1 MTINYN
7 VTGTE
12 RKRLADYISGFMGTE
27 KKYLGAPTFA
37 YQIGYL
43 TVSKDGAIS
52 FEDRGYNSDID
63 ALMAELEG
71 QGFHTEDTIAK
82 ADTAAPEAAS
92 GEDADTAEPEAT
104 SGEDAAQ
111 PDEAQASTESETAPA
126 EESVTQPHGF
136 GLTVTLP
143 AASFTADGLNNLHA
157 LIASKGRLIRKA
169 LGIDLLPVQVE
180 VETVSFP
187 WFEGREL
194 DADEVKTYT
203 HLIASL
209 CDMARN
215 QKRITAKEKVTD
227 NDKYAFRCFL
237 LRLGFI
243 GAEFKDERKILLRDL
258 SGNSAFKS
266 GQRRTEDLQSE
277 PPTSTAAVEAQGD
290 RELAEALAD
299 ELLIQQVNASFGEEA
314 AS

>member
-43 TVSKDGAIS
+43 TVSKDGAVS

-82 ADTAAPEAAS
+82 ADTAEDAASTEPEAAPA
-92 GEDADTAEPEAT
+92 ADSA
-104 SGEDAAQ
+104 
-111 PDEAQASTESETAPA
+111 
-126 EESVTQPHGF
+126 TQPHGF

-143 AASFTADGLNNLHA
+143 ADSLPSEALANLTSLLTA
-157 LIASKGRLIRKA
+157 KGRLIRKA
-169 LGIDLLPVQVE
+169 LGVEALPVE
-180 VETVSFP
+180 VSPDTVSFP
-187 WFEGREL
+187 WFEGRDL
-194 DADEVKTYT
+194 DADEAKTYT
-203 HLIASL
+203 HLISAL

-243 GAEFKDERKILLRDL
+243 GAEFKDERKILLRNL

-266 GQRRTEDLQSE
+266 GSGKEVADH
-277 PPTSTAAVEAQGD
+277 AVSA
-290 RELAEALAD
+290 
-299 ELLIQQVNASFGEEA
+299 
-314 AS
+314 

>member
-43 TVSKDGAIS
+43 TVSKDGAVS

-82 ADTAAPEAAS
+82 GDT
-92 GEDADTAEPEAT
+92 
-104 SGEDAAQ
+104 AAQ
-111 PDEAQASTESETAPA
+111 PDEARASTGPEAAPA
-126 EESVTQPHGF
+126 EDSATQPHGC

-143 AASFTADGLNNLHA
+143 AASLPSDALLNLTSLLTA
-157 LIASKGRLIRKA
+157 KGRLIRKA
-169 LGIDLLPVQVE
+169 LGVEALPVE
-180 VETVSFP
+180 VSPDTVSFP
-187 WFEGREL
+187 WFKGQDL

-203 HLIASL
+203 HLISAL

-215 QKRITAKEKVTD
+215 QKRITAKEKATD

-266 GQRRTEDLQSE
+266 GKRNAEALQPE
-277 PPTSTAAVEAQGD
+277 PPASTAAVEVQGD

>member
-43 TVSKDGAIS
+43 TVSKDGAVS
-52 FEDRGYNSDID
+52 FEDRGYIRDIV

-71 QGFHTEDTIAK
+71 QGFHTVDTITK
-82 ADTAAPEAAS
+82 A
-92 GEDADTAEPEAT
+92 
-104 SGEDAAQ
+104 DAAQ
-111 PDEAQASTESETAPA
+111 PDEAQASTELEAAPA
-126 EESVTQPHGF
+126 EEGITQPHGC

-143 AASFTADGLNNLHA
+143 AASLPSEALVNLTSLLTA
-157 LIASKGRLIRKA
+157 KGRLIRKA
-169 LGIDLLPVQVE
+169 LGVEALPVE
-180 VETVSFP
+180 VSPDTVSFP
-187 WFEGREL
+187 WFEGRDL

-203 HLIASL
+203 HLIAAL

-266 GQRRTEDLQSE
+266 GAGKEVADH
-277 PPTSTAAVEAQGD
+277 AVSA
-290 RELAEALAD
+290 
-299 ELLIQQVNASFGEEA
+299 
-314 AS
+314 

>member
-7 VTGTE
+7 VTGAE
-12 RKRLADYISGFMGTE
+12 RKRLADYISGFMGTD

-43 TVSKDGAIS
+43 TVSKDGAVS

-82 ADTAAPEAAS
+82 ATSGENAIEPEAAPT
-92 GEDADTAEPEAT
+92 EDEAT
-104 SGEDAAQ
+104 DPSGY
-111 PDEAQASTESETAPA
+111 
-126 EESVTQPHGF
+126 
-136 GLTVTLP
+136 GLTVSIPADTLGP
-143 AASFTADGLNNLHA
+143 DALVNLTSLLTA
-157 LIASKGRLIRKA
+157 KGRLIRKA
-169 LGIDLLPVQVE
+169 LGVEALPVE
-180 VETVSFP
+180 VSPDTVSFP
-187 WFEGREL
+187 WFEGRDL

-203 HLIASL
+203 HLIAAL

-243 GAEFKDERKILLRDL
+243 GAEFKDERKILLRNL

-266 GQRRTEDLQSE
+266 GS
-277 PPTSTAAVEAQGD
+277 
-290 RELAEALAD
+290 REEVAD
-299 ELLIQQVNASFGEEA
+299 HEVSA
-314 AS
+314 

>member
-7 VTGTE
+7 VTGAE
-12 RKRLADYISGFMGTE
+12 RKRLADYISGFMGTD

-43 TVSKDGAIS
+43 TVSKDGAVS

-63 ALMAELEG
+63 ALMAELEC

-82 ADTAAPEAAS
+82 ADTAEL
-92 GEDADTAEPEAT
+92 EAT
-104 SGEDAAQ
+104 
-111 PDEAQASTESETAPA
+111 PA
-126 EESVTQPHGF
+126 EDGVTQPHGF

-143 AASFTADGLNNLHA
+143 SDSLPSEALVNLTSLLTA
-157 LIASKGRLIRKA
+157 KGRLIRKA
-169 LGIDLLPVQVE
+169 LGVEALPVE
-180 VETVSFP
+180 VSPDTVSFP
-187 WFEGREL
+187 WFEGRDL

-203 HLIASL
+203 HLIAAL

-215 QKRITAKEKVTD
+215 QKRITAREKVTD

-243 GAEFKDERKILLRDL
+243 GAEFKDERKILLRNL

-266 GQRRTEDLQSE
+266 GKRSTEALQRSH
-277 PPTSTAAVEAQGD
+277 PASTAAVEVQGD

>member
-12 RKRLADYISGFMGTE
+12 RKRLADYISGFMGTD

-37 YQIGYL
+37 YQIGYI
-43 TVSKDGAIS
+43 TVSKDGAVS
-52 FEDRGYNSDID
+52 FDDRGYNSDID

-82 ADTAAPEAAS
+82 ADA
-92 GEDADTAEPEAT
+92 EDIAK
-104 SGEDAAQ
+104 
-111 PDEAQASTESETAPA
+111 PDEAGTNAQPETAPA
-126 EESVTQPHGF
+126 EEGVTQPHGS
-136 GLTVTLP
+136 GLTITLP
-143 AASFTADGLNNLHA
+143 AASLPSEALVNLTS
-157 LIASKGRLIRKA
+157 LLTVKGRLIRKA
-169 LGIDLLPVQVE
+169 LGVEALPVE
-180 VETVSFP
+180 VGPDTVSFP
-187 WFEGREL
+187 WFEGRDL

-203 HLIASL
+203 HLIAAL

-243 GAEFKDERKILLRDL
+243 GAEFKDERKILLRNL

-266 GQRRTEDLQSE
+266 GS
-277 PPTSTAAVEAQGD
+277 
-290 RELAEALAD
+290 REEVAD
-299 ELLIQQVNASFGEEA
+299 HEVSA
-314 AS
+314 

>member
-12 RKRLADYISGFMGTE
+12 RKRLADYISGFMGTD

-43 TVSKDGAIS
+43 TVSKDGAVS

-63 ALMAELEG
+63 ALMAELKG

-82 ADTAAPEAAS
+82 ADTA
-92 GEDADTAEPEAT
+92 EPEAT
-104 SGEDAAQ
+104 STEDAASAE
-111 PDEAQASTESETAPA
+111 PEAAPAEDAASTEQEAAPA
-126 EESVTQPHGF
+126 EDDATQPHGC

-143 AASFTADGLNNLHA
+143 AASLPSEALTNLTSLLTA
-157 LIASKGRLIRKA
+157 KGRLIRKA
-169 LGIDLLPVQVE
+169 LGVEALPVE
-180 VETVSFP
+180 VSPDTVSFP
-187 WFEGREL
+187 WFEGRDL
-194 DADEVKTYT
+194 DTDEVKTYT
-203 HLIASL
+203 HLISAL

-215 QKRITAKEKVTD
+215 QKRITAKEKATD

-266 GQRRTEDLQSE
+266 GAGKEVADH
-277 PPTSTAAVEAQGD
+277 AVSA
-290 RELAEALAD
+290 
-299 ELLIQQVNASFGEEA
+299 
-314 AS
+314 

>member
-7 VTGTE
+7 VTGAE
-12 RKRLADYISGFMGTE
+12 RKRLADYISGFMGTD

-43 TVSKDGAIS
+43 TVSKDGAVS

-71 QGFHTEDTIAK
+71 QGFHTEDTISK
-82 ADTAAPEAAS
+82 ADTAEDAASTEPEAA
-92 GEDADTAEPEAT
+92 
-104 SGEDAAQ
+104 
-111 PDEAQASTESETAPA
+111 PA
-126 EESVTQPHGF
+126 ENGTTQPHSC
-136 GLTVTLP
+136 GLTVSLP
-143 AASFTADGLNNLHA
+143 AASLPSEALVTLTSLLTA
-157 LIASKGRLIRKA
+157 KGRLIRKA
-169 LGIDLLPVQVE
+169 LGVEALPVE
-180 VETVSFP
+180 VSPDTVSFP
-187 WFEGREL
+187 WFEGRNL
-194 DADEVKTYT
+194 GADEAKTYT
-203 HLIASL
+203 HLISAL

-215 QKRITAKEKVTD
+215 QKRITAKEKATD

-266 GQRRTEDLQSE
+266 GARKEVADH
-277 PPTSTAAVEAQGD
+277 AVSA
-290 RELAEALAD
+290 
-299 ELLIQQVNASFGEEA
+299 
-314 AS
+314 

>member
-43 TVSKDGAIS
+43 TVSKDGAVS

-82 ADTAAPEAAS
+82 ADTAEGAAEPDEANAS
-92 GEDADTAEPEAT
+92 TEPEAT
-104 SGEDAAQ
+104 SGENATE
-111 PDEAQASTESETAPA
+111 PEAAPA
-126 EESVTQPHGF
+126 EDGITQPHGC

-143 AASFTADGLNNLHA
+143 AASLPSEALVNLTSLLTA
-157 LIASKGRLIRKA
+157 KGRLIRKA
-169 LGIDLLPVQVE
+169 LGVEALPVE
-180 VETVSFP
+180 VSPDTVSFP
-187 WFEGREL
+187 WFEGRNL
-194 DADEVKTYT
+194 DADEAKTYT
-203 HLIASL
+203 HLISAL

-215 QKRITAKEKVTD
+215 QKRITAMEKVTD

-266 GQRRTEDLQSE
+266 GKRNTEALQPE
-277 PPTSTAAVEAQGD
+277 PPASTTAVEVQGD

-299 ELLIQQVNASFGEEA
+299 ELLIQQVNSSFGEEA

>member
-12 RKRLADYISGFMGTE
+12 RKRLADYISSFMGTE

-43 TVSKDGAIS
+43 TVSKDGAVS

-63 ALMAELEG
+63 ALMAELES

-82 ADTAAPEAAS
+82 ADTAEPETTSGEDEANTAPEAA
-92 GEDADTAEPEAT
+92 
-104 SGEDAAQ
+104 
-111 PDEAQASTESETAPA
+111 PA
-126 EESVTQPHGF
+126 EGGVTQPHGF
-136 GLTVTLP
+136 GLTVTIP
-143 AASFTADGLNNLHA
+143 AASLPSEALVNLTS
-157 LIASKGRLIRKA
+157 LLTSKGRLIRKA
-169 LGIDLLPVQVE
+169 LGVEALPVE
-180 VETVSFP
+180 VSPDTVSFP
-187 WFEGREL
+187 WFEGRNL
-194 DADEVKTYT
+194 DADEIKAYT
-203 HLIASL
+203 HLIAAL

-266 GQRRTEDLQSE
+266 GKPKAEALQPE
-277 PPTSTAAVEAQGD
+277 PPASTAAVEVQGD

>member
-7 VTGTE
+7 VIGTE

-71 QGFHTEDTIAK
+71 QGFHTEDSIAK
-82 ADTAAPEAAS
+82 AN
-92 GEDADTAEPEAT
+92 TAEAGAN

-111 PDEAQASTESETAPA
+111 PDEAGADTDGPEAAPA
-126 EESVTQPHGF
+126 GESATQPHGF

-143 AASFTADGLNNLHA
+143 AASFTADGLSNLHS

-169 LGIDLLPVQVE
+169 LGVEALPVE
-180 VETVSFP
+180 VSLDTVSFP
-187 WFEGREL
+187 WFEGR
-194 DADEVKTYT
+194 DVNADEVKAYT
-203 HLIASL
+203 HLIAAL

-215 QKRITAKEKVTD
+215 QKRITAREKATD

-243 GAEFKDERKILLRDL
+243 GAEFKDERKILLRNL

-266 GQRRTEDLQSE
+266 GQRHAEALQPE
-277 PPTSTAAVEAQGD
+277 PPASTAAVEVQGD
-290 RELAEALAD
+290 PELAEALAD
-299 ELLIQQVNASFGEEA
+299 ELLIQQVNTSFGEEA

>member
-12 RKRLADYISGFMGTE
+12 RKRLADYISGFMGTD

-43 TVSKDGAIS
+43 TVSKDGAVS

-82 ADTAAPEAAS
+82 ADTA
-92 GEDADTAEPEAT
+92 EPEAT
-104 SGEDAAQ
+104 SGENG
-111 PDEAQASTESETAPA
+111 ASTEPEAAPA
-126 EESVTQPHGF
+126 EDGATQPHGC

-143 AASFTADGLNNLHA
+143 AASLPSEVLVNLTSLLTA
-157 LIASKGRLIRKA
+157 KGRLIRKA
-169 LGIDLLPVQVE
+169 LGVEALPVE
-180 VETVSFP
+180 VSPDTVSFP
-187 WFEGREL
+187 WFEGRDL

-203 HLIASL
+203 HLISAL

-215 QKRITAKEKVTD
+215 QKRITAKEKITD

-266 GQRRTEDLQSE
+266 GKRSTEGLQPE
-277 PPTSTAAVEAQGD
+277 PPASTAAVEVQGD

-314 AS
+314 GS

>member
-12 RKRLADYISGFMGTE
+12 RKRLVEYISGFMGTD

-37 YQIGYL
+37 YQVGYL
-43 TVSKDGAIS
+43 TISKDGAVS

-71 QGFHTEDTIAK
+71 QGFHTEDTITK
-82 ADTAAPEAAS
+82 A
-92 GEDADTAEPEAT
+92 EAT
-104 SGEDAAQ
+104 SGEGALQ
-111 PDEAQASTESETAPA
+111 PDEAEANTEPEAAPA
-126 EESVTQPHGF
+126 DEGITQPHGY
-136 GLTVTLP
+136 GLTITLP
-143 AASFTADGLNNLHA
+143 AASLHSEALVNLTSLLTA
-157 LIASKGRLIRKA
+157 KGRLIRKA
-169 LGIDLLPVQVE
+169 LGVEALPVE
-180 VETVSFP
+180 VSPDTVSFP
-187 WFEGREL
+187 WFEGRDL

-203 HLIASL
+203 HLIAAL

-215 QKRITAKEKVTD
+215 QKRITAKEKITD

-243 GAEFKDERKILLRDL
+243 GAEFKDERKILLRNL

-266 GQRRTEDLQSE
+266 GKRSAEDLQPE
-277 PPTSTAAVEAQGD
+277 PPVPATQVEGD
-290 RELAEALAD
+290 PELAEALAD

>member
-12 RKRLADYISGFMGTE
+12 RKCLADYISGFMGTE

-43 TVSKDGAIS
+43 TVSKDGAVS
-52 FEDRGYNSDID
+52 FEDRGCNSDID

-71 QGFHTEDTIAK
+71 QGFHTEDAIAK
-82 ADTAAPEAAS
+82 
-92 GEDADTAEPEAT
+92 ADTAEPEA
-104 SGEDAAQ
+104 
-111 PDEAQASTESETAPA
+111 APA
-126 EESVTQPHGF
+126 EEGVTQPHGF

-143 AASFTADGLNNLHA
+143 AASLPTEALANLTSLLTA
-157 LIASKGRLIRKA
+157 KGRLIRKA
-169 LGIDLLPVQVE
+169 LGVEALPVE
-180 VETVSFP
+180 VGPDTVSFP
-187 WFEGREL
+187 WFEGRDL

-203 HLIASL
+203 HLIAAL
-209 CDMARN
+209 CGMARN

-243 GAEFKDERKILLRDL
+243 GAEFKDERKILLRNL

-266 GQRRTEDLQSE
+266 GSGKEVADH
-277 PPTSTAAVEAQGD
+277 AVSA
-290 RELAEALAD
+290 
-299 ELLIQQVNASFGEEA
+299 
-314 AS
+314 

>member
-1 MTINYN
+1 MTISYN

-43 TVSKDGAIS
+43 TVSKDGAVS

-82 ADTAAPEAAS
+82 ADTAAPEAT
-92 GEDADTAEPEAT
+92 G
-104 SGEDAAQ
+104 GEDAAQ
-111 PDEAQASTESETAPA
+111 TDEANASTEQEAAPA
-126 EESVTQPHGF
+126 EEGATQPHGF

-180 VETVSFP
+180 AETVSFP

-203 HLIASL
+203 HLIAAL

-266 GQRRTEDLQSE
+266 GKRTAEVLQPES
-277 PPTSTAAVEAQGD
+277 PASTATVEAQGD
-290 RELAEALAD
+290 REVTEALAD
-299 ELLIQQVNASFGEEA
+299 ELLIQQVNTSFGEEA
-314 AS
+314 VS

>member
-12 RKRLADYISGFMGTE
+12 RKRLADYISGFMGTD

-43 TVSKDGAIS
+43 TVSKDGAVS

-82 ADTAAPEAAS
+82 ADTAAPEA
-92 GEDADTAEPEAT
+92 T

-111 PDEAQASTESETAPA
+111 PDEAQASTESEAAPA

-169 LGIDLLPVQVE
+169 LGVEALPVAVSPD
-180 VETVSFP
+180 TVSFP
-187 WFEGREL
+187 WFEGRDL

-203 HLIASL
+203 HLIATL

-215 QKRITAKEKVTD
+215 QKRITAKEKATD

-266 GQRRTEDLQSE
+266 GKPKTEDLQPE
-277 PPTSTAAVEAQGD
+277 PPASTAAVEIQGD
-290 RELAEALAD
+290 PELAEALAD

>member
-7 VTGTE
+7 VTGNQ

-43 TVSKDGAIS
+43 TVSKDGAVS

-82 ADTAAPEAAS
+82 ADTA
-92 GEDADTAEPEAT
+92 EPEAT
-104 SGEDAAQ
+104 SGED
-111 PDEAQASTESETAPA
+111 EASTEPDAAPA
-126 EESVTQPHGF
+126 EDSATQPHGC

-143 AASFTADGLNNLHA
+143 ADSLPSEALTNLTSLLA
-157 LIASKGRLIRKA
+157 AKGRLIRKA
-169 LGIDLLPVQVE
+169 LRVEALPVDVSPD
-180 VETVSFP
+180 TVSFP
-187 WFEGREL
+187 WFEGRDL

-203 HLIASL
+203 HLITAL

-215 QKRITAKEKVTD
+215 QKRITAKEKDTD

-243 GAEFKDERKILLRDL
+243 GAEFKDERKILLRNL

-266 GQRRTEDLQSE
+266 GSGKEVADH
-277 PPTSTAAVEAQGD
+277 AVSA
-290 RELAEALAD
+290 
-299 ELLIQQVNASFGEEA
+299 
-314 AS
+314 

>member
-43 TVSKDGAIS
+43 TVSKDGAVS

-71 QGFHTEDTIAK
+71 QGFHTEDTIDK
-82 ADTAAPEAAS
+82 
-92 GEDADTAEPEAT
+92 ADTAEPEAT
-104 SGEDAAQ
+104 SGEDADQ
-111 PDEAQASTESETAPA
+111 PNEAETGTEPEATPA
-126 EESVTQPHGF
+126 GDGVTQPHGF

-143 AASFTADGLNNLHA
+143 AASFTADGLSNLHS

-180 VETVSFP
+180 AETVSFP
-187 WFEGREL
+187 WFEGRDL
-194 DADEVKTYT
+194 NADEVKTYT
-203 HLIASL
+203 HLIAAL

-215 QKRITAKEKVTD
+215 QKRIIAKEKVTD

-243 GAEFKDERKILLRDL
+243 GAEFKDERKILLRNL

-266 GQRRTEDLQSE
+266 GQRHAEALQPE
-277 PPTSTAAVEAQGD
+277 PPASADAVEFQGD
-290 RELAEALAD
+290 PELAEALAD
-299 ELLIQQVNASFGEEA
+299 ELLIQQVNASFEEEA

>member
-12 RKRLADYISGFMGTE
+12 RKRLADYISGFMGTD

-43 TVSKDGAIS
+43 TVSKNGAVS
-52 FEDRGYNSDID
+52 FEDRGYNNDID

-82 ADTAAPEAAS
+82 ANS
-92 GEDADTAEPEAT
+92 GGDSDL
-104 SGEDAAQ
+104 
-111 PDEAQASTESETAPA
+111 
-126 EESVTQPHGF
+126 PHGF

-143 AASFTADGLNNLHA
+143 AASLPSEALVNLTSLLTA
-157 LIASKGRLIRKA
+157 KGRLIRKA
-169 LGIDLLPVQVE
+169 LGVETLPVE
-180 VETVSFP
+180 VSPDTVSFP
-187 WFEGREL
+187 WFEGRNL

-203 HLIASL
+203 HLIVAL

-215 QKRITAKEKVTD
+215 QKRITAKEKATD

-243 GAEFKDERKILLRDL
+243 GTEFKDERKILLRNL

-266 GQRRTEDLQSE
+266 GKHTAEVLQPE
-277 PPTSTAAVEAQGD
+277 PPASTAAVEVQGD
-290 RELAEALAD
+290 RELTEALAD

>member
-12 RKRLADYISGFMGTE
+12 RKRLADYISGFMGTD

-82 ADTAAPEAAS
+82 ADTA
-92 GEDADTAEPEAT
+92 EPEAT
-104 SGEDAAQ
+104 
-111 PDEAQASTESETAPA
+111 PA
-126 EESVTQPHGF
+126 EDDATQPHGF
-136 GLTVTLP
+136 GLTVSLP
-143 AASFTADGLNNLHA
+143 AASLSSEALVNLTSLLTA
-157 LIASKGRLIRKA
+157 KGRLIRKA
-169 LGIDLLPVQVE
+169 LGVEALPVE
-180 VETVSFP
+180 VSPDTVSFP
-187 WFEGREL
+187 WFESRDL
-194 DADEVKTYT
+194 DADEAKTYT
-203 HLIASL
+203 HLISAL

-215 QKRITAKEKVTD
+215 QKRITAKEKATD

-266 GQRRTEDLQSE
+266 GARKEVADH
-277 PPTSTAAVEAQGD
+277 AVSA
-290 RELAEALAD
+290 
-299 ELLIQQVNASFGEEA
+299 
-314 AS
+314 

>member
-43 TVSKDGAIS
+43 TVSKDGAVS

-82 ADTAAPEAAS
+82 ADTAEDAAELDEANASTEPEAA
-92 GEDADTAEPEAT
+92 
-104 SGEDAAQ
+104 
-111 PDEAQASTESETAPA
+111 PA
-126 EESVTQPHGF
+126 EDGATQPHGC

-143 AASFTADGLNNLHA
+143 AASLPSEALANLTSLLA
-157 LIASKGRLIRKA
+157 AKGRLIQKA
-169 LGIDLLPVQVE
+169 LGVEALPVE
-180 VETVSFP
+180 VSPDTVSFP
-187 WFEGREL
+187 WFEGRDL

-203 HLIASL
+203 HLIAAL

-215 QKRITAKEKVTD
+215 QKRITAKEKATD

-243 GAEFKDERKILLRDL
+243 GAEFKEERKILLRNL

-266 GQRRTEDLQSE
+266 GQRRAEALEPE
-277 PPTSTAAVEAQGD
+277 PPASADAVEVQGD
-290 RELAEALAD
+290 PELAEAMAD

>member
-12 RKRLADYISGFMGTE
+12 RKRLADYISGFMGTD

-43 TVSKDGAIS
+43 TVSKGGAVS

-82 ADTAAPEAAS
+82 ADTAEPEANS
-92 GEDADTAEPEAT
+92 GEDADQPNEAGADTDEPEA
-104 SGEDAAQ
+104 
-111 PDEAQASTESETAPA
+111 APA
-126 EESVTQPHGF
+126 GEGVTQPHGY

-143 AASFTADGLNNLHA
+143 AASLPSEALANLTSLLTA
-157 LIASKGRLIRKA
+157 KGRLIRKA
-169 LGIDLLPVQVE
+169 LGVEALPME
-180 VETVSFP
+180 VSSDTVSFP
-187 WFEGREL
+187 WFEGRNL
-194 DADEVKTYT
+194 DADEVKAYT
-203 HLIASL
+203 HLIAAL

-215 QKRITAKEKVTD
+215 QKRITAKEKATD

-243 GAEFKDERKILLRDL
+243 GAEFKEERKILLRNL

-266 GQRRTEDLQSE
+266 GQPKAERLQPE
-277 PPTSTAAVEAQGD
+277 PPASTAAVEVQGEP
-290 RELAEALAD
+290 ELAEALAD

>member
-43 TVSKDGAIS
+43 TVSKDGAVS

-82 ADTAAPEAAS
+82 ADS
-92 GEDADTAEPEAT
+92 GDTAEPEA
-104 SGEDAAQ
+104 
-111 PDEAQASTESETAPA
+111 APA
-126 EESVTQPHGF
+126 EQLTDSSGC
-136 GLTVTLP
+136 GLTVSIPANTLGP
-143 AASFTADGLNNLHA
+143 DALVNLTSLLAA
-157 LIASKGRLIRKA
+157 KGRLIRTA
-169 LGIDLLPVQVE
+169 LGLEALPVE
-180 VETVSFP
+180 VGPDTVSFP
-187 WFEGREL
+187 WFEGRDL

-203 HLIASL
+203 HLIAAL
-209 CDMARN
+209 CNMARN
-215 QKRITAKEKVTD
+215 QKRITAKEKSTD

-243 GAEFKDERKILLRDL
+243 GAEFKDERKILLRNL
-258 SGNSAFKS
+258 SGNSAFKY
-266 GQRRTEDLQSE
+266 GARKEVADH
-277 PPTSTAAVEAQGD
+277 AVSA
-290 RELAEALAD
+290 
-299 ELLIQQVNASFGEEA
+299 
-314 AS
+314 